1 MHRPELARRR
11 FLKLLTRIPTFVIV
25 ICLTANLFGQ
35 MKFPKTPEPGELV
48 QDYAGIIN
56 DEDNKAIRGIQFETY
71 EQFDTPIV
79 VVTISS
85 KAEFKAQGEGI
96 ERVAYELF
104 NRWQIGKRIEDGK
117 LINQG
122 ILLLVSVGDRKARI
136 ELGDDWGHRW
146 DNRCDEIMQRSIVKR
161 FKKGDYSGG
170 ILEGV
175 KKLATMAEAGPKS
188 SPSLSLFE
196 NMDEP
201 INQVSPIP
209 KLWAYL
215 GIGVGLLIMLLGAVV
230 PEWRTPLII
239 TGLSIIALVIFLKIL
254 LWVIAIII
262 GLLSKGKSSDGG
274 WSGDGGFS
282 SGGFSGGGGA
292 TGSW

>member
-1 MHRPELARRR
+1 M
-11 FLKLLTRIPTFVIV
+11 KLLTRISTFVIL

-35 MKFPKTPEPGELV
+35 MKFPKTPEPGDLV
-48 QDYAGIIN
+48 QDYAGIIS
-56 DEDNKAIRGIQFETY
+56 DEDNKAIREIQFKTF

-85 KAEFKAQGEGI
+85 KAEFKAEGEGI
-96 ERVAYELF
+96 ERVAHELF
-104 NRWQIGKRIEDGK
+104 DRWQIGKRIEDGK

-136 ELGDDWGHRW
+136 ELGADWGHRW
-146 DNRCDEIMQRSIVKR
+146 DDRCDEIMQRSIVKR

-175 KKLATMAEAGPKS
+175 KKLAAMAESDPKS

-201 INQVSPIP
+201 LNQVSPIP

-215 GIGVGLLIMLLGAVV
+215 GIGIGILVMLLALAV
-230 PEWRTPLII
+230 PEWGTPLLI
-239 TGLSIIALVIFLKIL
+239 TGLAIIALVIFLKVIL
-254 LWVIAIII
+254 WAIAIFIA
-262 GLLSKGKSSDGG
+262 LLTKGDSSGSG
-274 WSGDGGFS
+274 WSGGGGFS

>member
-1 MHRPELARRR
+1 
-11 FLKLLTRIPTFVIV
+11 
-25 ICLTANLFGQ
+25 
-35 MKFPKTPEPGELV
+35 MKFPKTPEPGDLV

-56 DEDNKAIRGIQFETY
+56 GEVNIAIREIQFETY

-79 VVTISS
+79 IVTISS
-85 KAEFKAQGEGI
+85 KAEFKAEGEGI

-136 ELGDDWGHRW
+136 ELGDDWGRRW
-146 DNRCDEIMQRSIVKR
+146 DNRCDEIMQRAIVKR

-175 KKLATMAEAGPKS
+175 KKLAAMAKAGPDS
-188 SPSLSLFE
+188 TPSLSLFE

-201 INQVSPIP
+201 LNQVSPIP

-215 GIGVGLLIMLLGAVV
+215 GIGGGILIMLLALAV
-230 PEWRTPLII
+230 PEWGTPLLI
-239 TGLSIIALVIFLKIL
+239 TGLAIIALVIFFKII
-254 LWVIAIII
+254 LWVVIIVLA
-262 GLLSKGKSSDGG
+262 LLGKGGSSGSG
-274 WSGDGGFS
+274 WSGGGGFS